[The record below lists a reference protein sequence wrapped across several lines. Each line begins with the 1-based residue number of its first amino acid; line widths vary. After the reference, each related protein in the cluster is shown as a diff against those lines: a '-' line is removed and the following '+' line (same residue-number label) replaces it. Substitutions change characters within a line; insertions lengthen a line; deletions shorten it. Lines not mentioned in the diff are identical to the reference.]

1 MSLNT
6 FKKSNLVPYV
16 ADFFLSGRIFPPD
29 WPESFAKNW
38 QHCVRR
44 CAGDGDTLI
53 SLQLVLAT
61 NARFLAS
68 EVKPIQ
74 PPEPTLQPPEP
85 PERPRQPPKHSDT
98 QVPVSPAPKKPFKAA
113 AAMSKGQKG
122 KKLPSRVASP
132 LEFRFVF

>member
-1 MSLNT
+1 
-6 FKKSNLVPYV
+6 
-16 ADFFLSGRIFPPD
+16 
-29 WPESFAKNW
+29 
-38 QHCVRR
+38 VRR

-74 PPEPTLQPPEP
+74 PPEQTLQP
-85 PERPRQPPKHSDT
+85 PERPRQPPKRVDT
-98 QVPVSPAPKKPFKAA
+98 RVPVSPAPKKPFKAA
-113 AAMSKGQKG
+113 VAMPKGQKG

-132 LEFRFVF
+132 LEFRFVFSIVLSSNVV

>member
-1 MSLNT
+1 M
-6 FKKSNLVPYV
+6 
-16 ADFFLSGRIFPPD
+16 AGFFLSRRIFPPD

-74 PPEPTLQPPEP
+74 PPEQTLQPPEQTIQPPEQNLQP
-85 PERPRQPPKHSDT
+85 PERPRQPPKR
-98 QVPVSPAPKKPFKAA
+98 VPVSPAPKKPFKAS
-113 AAMSKGQKG
+113 AAMPKEQKV

>member
-1 MSLNT
+1 V
-6 FKKSNLVPYV
+6 F
-16 ADFFLSGRIFPPD
+16 
-29 WPESFAKNW
+29 
-38 QHCVRR
+38 R

-74 PPEPTLQPPEP
+74 PPEQTLQPPEQTLRP
-85 PERPRQPPKHSDT
+85 PERPRQPVKRVDT
-98 QVPVSPAPKKPFKAA
+98 RVSVSPAPKKPFKAA
-113 AAMSKGQKG
+113 AAMPKGQKG

>member
-1 MSLNT
+1 MI
-6 FKKSNLVPYV
+6 SNLTLFQ
-16 ADFFLSGRIFPPD
+16 DGGL
-29 WPESFAKNW
+29 
-38 QHCVRR
+38 CR

-74 PPEPTLQPPEP
+74 PPEQTLQPPEQTLQP
-85 PERPRQPPKHSDT
+85 PERPRQPPKRVDT
-98 QVPVSPAPKKPFKAA
+98 RVPVSPAPKKPFKAA
-113 AAMSKGQKG
+113 VAMPKGQKG

>member
-1 MSLNT
+1 MLNIVH
-6 FKKSNLVPYV
+6 KKS
-16 ADFFLSGRIFPPD
+16 IFQD
-29 WPESFAKNW
+29 GDL
-38 QHCVRR
+38 CR

-74 PPEPTLQPPEP
+74 PPEQALQPPEQTLQP
-85 PERPRQPPKHSDT
+85 PERPRQPPKRLDT
-98 QVPVSPAPKKPFKAA
+98 RVPVSPKKPFKAA
-113 AAMSKGQKG
+113 VAMPKGQKG

>member
-1 MSLNT
+1 M
-6 FKKSNLVPYV
+6 
-16 ADFFLSGRIFPPD
+16 
-29 WPESFAKNW
+29 
-38 QHCVRR
+38 RR

-74 PPEPTLQPPEP
+74 PPEQTLQPPEQTLQP
-85 PERPRQPPKHSDT
+85 PERPRQPPKRVDT
-98 QVPVSPAPKKPFKAA
+98 RVPVSPAPKKPSKTAV
-113 AAMSKGQKG
+113 AMPKGQKG

>member
-1 MSLNT
+1 VL
-6 FKKSNLVPYV
+6 
-16 ADFFLSGRIFPPD
+16 
-29 WPESFAKNW
+29 
-38 QHCVRR
+38 R

-74 PPEPTLQPPEP
+74 PPEQTLQPPEQTPLQP
-85 PERPRQPPKHSDT
+85 PERPRQPPKRVS
-98 QVPVSPAPKKPFKAA
+98 VSPAPKKPFKVAA
-113 AAMSKGQKG
+113 APMPKGQKG

>member
-1 MSLNT
+1 MI
-6 FKKSNLVPYV
+6 SNLTLFQ
-16 ADFFLSGRIFPPD
+16 AGGL
-29 WPESFAKNW
+29 
-38 QHCVRR
+38 CR

-74 PPEPTLQPPEP
+74 PPEQTLQPPEETLQP
-85 PERPRQPPKHSDT
+85 PEQTLQPSERPRQPPKR
-98 QVPVSPAPKKPFKAA
+98 VPVSPSPKKPFKAA
-113 AAMSKGQKG
+113 AAMPKGQKG